1 MAEPQ
6 YNAIP
11 KAPQTWDRIWAE
23 RLVYA
28 VNLLI
33 AKANCTVD
41 LTLTAS
47 ATTTTMTDFRIHP
60 GCVLGFMPTTANA
73 ATAKA
78 SIWVSN
84 VGKGTA
90 TINHASSANTDQ
102 DFRVSIVG

>member
-1 MAEPQ
+1 MAEPR
-6 YNAIP
+6 YEGIP

-47 ATTTTMTDFRIHP
+47 DTTTTMTDFRIHP

-73 ATAKA
+73 ATAKP